1 MSPST
6 QPRQS
11 IPKTINGIPEDCH
24 HGSACTDTINV
35 SKNGTGSFQIKNK
48 NGFGIGSDDI
58 SNTCLANLIES
69 PESLFQAEDSKI
81 IKQGR
86 TAQVICCRIQSEKQ
100 TFQTAYKRICR
111 KNILKAITGLF
122 QQNRALTAFRAGE
135 LFLKKGI
142 PTPKPL
148 AAVIPASLSW
158 KQKGYLAVEWVENS
172 KQLDQ
177 LCQEI
182 LSHPPQERKIILKKL
197 ANQLGIVIGKM
208 HIEKIGHHDLKAANI
223 LIKETAKEMEC
234 FLIDLDGVEITGKLK
249 ENTRFKNLARL
260 NTTSMKQAAISLTDR
275 CRFIKA
281 YSSLQSGEYANW
293 KHCWKQ
299 TLKQT
304 R

>member
-1 MSPST
+1 VSPST

-11 IPKTINGIPEDCH
+11 ESKQINDIPKDCH
-24 HGSACTDTINV
+24 HGSTRTEIKNI
-35 SKNGTGSFQIKNK
+35 SENGTSSLQIKNN
-48 NGFGIGSDDI
+48 NGFGIGSHLI
-58 SNTCLANLIES
+58 SRKCLTDLIES

-86 TAQVICCRIQSEKQ
+86 TAQVICCRIQSEEQ
-100 TFQTAYKRICR
+100 TFQAAYKRICR

-142 PTPKPL
+142 PTPKPI
-148 AAVIPASLSW
+148 AAIVPSNLSW
-158 KQKGYLAVEWVENS
+158 KQKGYLAVEWLENS

-177 LCQEI
+177 LCQDI
-182 LSHPPQERKIILKKL
+182 LIISPQERKFILKKL
-197 ANQLGIVIGKM
+197 ANQLGNVIGRM
-208 HIEKIGHHDLKAANI
+208 HVERISHHDLKAANI
-223 LIKETAKEMEC
+223 LIKETPQEMKC
-234 FLIDLDGVEITGKLK
+234 FLIDLDGVETTSKL
-249 ENTRFKNLARL
+249 NNSTRFKNLARL

-281 YSSLQSGEYANW
+281 YSSLQTGEYANW
-293 KHCWKQ
+293 KYCWKQ